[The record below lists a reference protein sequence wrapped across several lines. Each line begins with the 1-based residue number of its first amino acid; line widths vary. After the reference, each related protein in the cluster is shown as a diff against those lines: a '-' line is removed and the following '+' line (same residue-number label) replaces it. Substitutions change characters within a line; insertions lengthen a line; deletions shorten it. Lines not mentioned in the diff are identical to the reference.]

1 MTKVLVAGVG
11 MTDFYKPGK
20 SPDYTELGRDAALA
34 AISDAGI
41 GYRDIEHVYA
51 GYVFGDS
58 VAGQRAIY
66 QLGLTGVP
74 IFNVTNSCATGS
86 TALFLARQ
94 AILSGQAECALAAI
108 PSLPTRR
115 SRR

>member
-1 MTKVLVAGVG
+1 MTRVLVAGVG

-34 AISDAGI
+34 AITDAGI

-66 QLGLTGVP
+66 PLGLTGVP
-74 IFNVTNSCATGS
+74 IFNVTNACATVRPRSFWRG
-86 TALFLARQ
+86 
-94 AILSGQAECALAAI
+94 
-108 PSLPTRR
+108 RR
-115 SRR
+115 SFRARRNARWRLDSIRWHRGRS